1 MARPSGKLK
10 AVASPPG
17 ESTAQRPPQRRSSGS
32 ESRSG
37 FWLLA
42 ALLAIAVAAVAFQ
55 TSRVDELSGQLESLQ
70 TELST
75 TRAALNS
82 YESRFAEIGSS
93 VGELRS
99 QLEELE
105 TLVAQPPATTP

>member
-1 MARPSGKLK
+1 MARPSGKLV
-10 AVASPPG
+10 AVDSPG
-17 ESTAQRPPQRRSSGS
+17 GDATAQKPPRQRSSGR
-32 ESRSG
+32 ESRTG

-42 ALLAIAVAAVAFQ
+42 VLLGVAVAAVAFQ
-55 TSRVDELSGQLESLQ
+55 TSRVDELSGQVESLQ

-82 YESRFAEIGSS
+82 YEGRFTEIRSS

-99 QLEELE
+99 QLAELE
-105 TLVAQPPATTP
+105 TLVEERPASTP

>member
-1 MARPSGKLK
+1 VARPSGKLV
-10 AVASPPG
+10 AIASPPG
-17 ESTAQRPPQRRSSGS
+17 ESTAQKPPQQRSSGR
-32 ESRSG
+32 ESRTG

-42 ALLAIAVAAVAFQ
+42 VLLGVAVAAVAFQ
-55 TSRVDELSGQLESLQ
+55 TSRVDELSGQVESLQ

-82 YESRFAEIGSS
+82 YESRFSEIRSS

-99 QLEELE
+99 QLTELE
-105 TLVAQPPATTP
+105 TLVEERPASTP

>member
-32 ESRSG
+32 EPKRG

-42 ALLAIAVAAVAFQ
+42 VLLAVAVAAVAFQ
-55 TSRVDELSGQLESLQ
+55 SSRVNELSGRVEGLQ

-82 YESRFAEIGSS
+82 YESRFTEIRSS
-93 VGELRS
+93 VVELRS
-99 QLEELE
+99 QLSELE
-105 TLVAQPPATTP
+105 TLVEEPPDATP